1 MWVAN
6 AVITWTFPPMME
18 RLGGGLTY
26 TIYGALNLAI
36 AVVLL
41 KIMPETSGRS
51 LEQIEQ
57 DMEARY
63 S

>member
-1 MWVAN
+1 MWPDGIS
-6 AVITWTFPPMME
+6 ITAS
-18 RLGGGLTY
+18 RLTLTS
-26 TIYGALNLAI
+26 IDDINLLNLAI

>member
-1 MWVAN
+1 
-6 AVITWTFPPMME
+6 MME

-26 TIYGALNLAI
+26 TIYGALNLVI